1 MRAGTRDIIEKTL
14 PIVALVATFLLGALT
29 LAPFVPALL
38 WSVFISVAVL
48 PSHQQLA
55 AGLRG
60 RRGVA
65 TVLTFA
71 ALVVLVL
78 VPMLLLLRSIIAV
91 VPDLATAIAEGDALD
106 RIGLDLPA
114 QLPSTWRD
122 VWDNLG
128 NDLQALRN
136 VVGGDLRLLL
146 SSVMFEGRLMG
157 HFILEFLLGLIL
169 AAIILHNHERLA
181 RLAARAA
188 MKLGGD
194 RGHELGAQSVL
205 TIRYTVLGILGSAAV
220 QTAVAAFAYWIVG
233 APHWPILAFVT
244 FLLGLLQVGPVLI
257 WAPLAAWLWIDD
269 QTGLAI
275 FLVLWGLFAVGL
287 SDNLVKALVVSRGAH
302 LPAILVFLGAI
313 GGLLA
318 WGIVGIF
325 VGPVVLA
332 LCLQLTLW
340 WLDAGKTGAGT
351 GPDQPST
358 HP

>member
-1 MRAGTRDIIEKTL
+1 MRAGTRDIIEKVL
-14 PIVALVATFLLGALT
+14 PVVALVAAFLFGALT

-48 PSHQQLA
+48 PFHQTLVDA
-55 AGLRG
+55 LGG

-65 TVLTFA
+65 TVLTFVG
-71 ALVVLVL
+71 LVVLVL
-78 VPMLLLLRSIIAV
+78 VPMLLLLRSIISV
-91 VPDLATAIAEGDALD
+91 VPDLVTAIAEGDALD
-106 RIGLDLPA
+106 RIGLELPA
-114 QLPSTWRD
+114 HLPATWRD

-128 NDLQALRN
+128 NDIQALRN
-136 VVGGDLRLLL
+136 VIGGDLRLLL

-157 HFILEFLLGLIL
+157 HFVLEFLLGLIL
-169 AAIILHNHERLA
+169 AAIILHNHEHLG

-188 MKLGGD
+188 MKLAGD
-194 RGHELGAQSVL
+194 RGHELGAKSVL

-220 QTAVAAFAYWIVG
+220 QTVVAAFAYWIVG

-257 WAPLAAWLWIDD
+257 WAPLAAWLWIDG
-269 QTGLAI
+269 QSGLAI
-275 FLVLWGLFAVGL
+275 FLVIWGLFAVGL

-340 WLDAGKTGAGT
+340 WLDADRPGGAYQ
-351 GPDQPST
+351 DKPST